1 MRRIRI
7 GLRLMLL
14 IVALFAVFFA
24 WLGARRELQRVIIRG
39 ELESLKLSRQSTVN
53 QRRQFTNEKAWRET
67 MKGVEAEIEK
77 RRKLLGEPN
86 R

>member
-1 MRRIRI
+1 MKRIRI

-24 WLGARRELQRVIIRG
+24 WIGARRELQRIELRGQIQRLQIDCEYAEGRVTDPAEGEFYRNSLADMKAVIV
-39 ELESLKLSRQSTVN
+39 SKQN
-53 QRRQFTNEKAWRET
+53 Q
-67 MKGVEAEIEK
+67 
-77 RRKLLGEPN
+77 LGEES

>member
-1 MRRIRI
+1 MKRIRI

-24 WLGARRELQRVIIRG
+24 WIGARRELQRIELRGQIQRLQIDYEYAEGRVNDPAEGEFYRNRLADMKAVIV
-39 ELESLKLSRQSTVN
+39 SKQN
-53 QRRQFTNEKAWRET
+53 Q
-67 MKGVEAEIEK
+67 
-77 RRKLLGEPN
+77 LGEES